1 MLKSIY
7 RFDETKASFKTW
19 LYKIASNKIILSY
32 RSTYYKYVTV
42 VEEVEELAIGYEN
55 SLERSVQ
62 LKEDINEILEIVNRF
77 NAHTQQIFRLKVF
90 GEMTF
95 AEISS
100 LLDISESTA
109 KTRYYSAIKKIKR
122 YWRWRR
128 MDNKDNDFMEFLE
141 VDLDLSEIEVPEIN
155 LNNLETIVSKRGD
168 Y

>member
-19 LYKIASNKIILSY
+19 LYKIASNKIIDSY

-95 AEISS
+95 SEISS

-109 KTRYYSAIKKIKR
+109 KTRYYSAIKKIK
-122 YWRWRR
+122 
-128 MDNKDNDFMEFLE
+128 KILE
-141 VDLDLSEIEVPEIN
+141 VEKN
-155 LNNLETIVSKRGD
+155 G
-168 Y
+168 